1 VTQVEVGELAK
12 PLKDQVHQPLAFLSG
27 SFKGAAS
34 RWPIVEKEAYAIV
47 ETCKRLKYLL
57 LRERGFH
64 LFTDHRNLQ
73 YIFNPTSV
81 GDLPTVDNV
90 YWSKEVQQN
99 IQLLQESIDLIHK
112 NERERKRQQGKS
124 SLPNLDVGD
133 FVLVNRTVEVPNK
146 LALQ

>member
-1 VTQVEVGELAK
+1 VVAWVQSSLNFSPSSRLGACSAIT
-12 PLKDQVHQPLAFLSG
+12 AFLGLPAPSPV
-27 SFKGAAS
+27 K
-34 RWPIVEKEAYAIV
+34 AYAIV
-47 ETCKRLKYLL
+47 ETCKRLEYLL